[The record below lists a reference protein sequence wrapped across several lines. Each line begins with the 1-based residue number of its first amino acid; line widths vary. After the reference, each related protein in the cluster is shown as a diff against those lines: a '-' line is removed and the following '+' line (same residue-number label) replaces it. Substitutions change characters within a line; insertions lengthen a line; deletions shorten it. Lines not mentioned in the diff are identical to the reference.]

1 MLPVLRVFFNKEAW
15 AALGHKYISIY
26 WLLFMMAAYL
36 QRLESIRVSVAVQDD
51 VVGHAEAFSHSQVVE
66 ERRLAEGICHLH
78 HSYVWW

>member
-1 MLPVLRVFFNKEAW
+1 
-15 AALGHKYISIY
+15 
-26 WLLFMMAAYL
+26 MMAAYL